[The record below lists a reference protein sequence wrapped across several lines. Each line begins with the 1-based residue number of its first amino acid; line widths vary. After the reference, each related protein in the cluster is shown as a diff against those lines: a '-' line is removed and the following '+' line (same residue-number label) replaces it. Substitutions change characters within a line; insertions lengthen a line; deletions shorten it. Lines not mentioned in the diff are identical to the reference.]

1 MKYQNPFKTLKK
13 REWAI
18 WIGSL
23 VLISAAFLFS
33 SHRDYLSL
41 VASLVGVTALI
52 FVAKGDPLGQ
62 ALTVVFA
69 VFYSIISI
77 KFRYYGEMITYLGM
91 TAPIALSAM
100 ISWLRHPYKQGENE
114 VKVAHV
120 GAKKWAVLLVL
131 TAAVTAVFYFIL
143 RYFNTA
149 NLPISTVSVATSF
162 IAASLTFLRSPLY
175 GLGYAAN
182 DIVLIIMWIMATMED
197 PSYLPM
203 IVCFSVFFIND
214 CYGFLNWQRIRQRQ
228 SGSSDIAETK
238 E

>member
-23 VLISAAFLFS
+23 VLITAAFLFS